1 MRISQ
6 IVLWSY
12 FTANNLGG
20 EGSGGGGCMSP
31 NQKGAIFILQINKL
45 IFFPRGWHCKSGTD
59 YLVHK
64 FHWNAC
70 NKALRKIF
78 YCCSNTA
85 LTLS

>member
-20 EGSGGGGCMSP
+20 EGSRGGGCMSP

-45 IFFPRGWHCKSGTD
+45 LFFFSEVGIANLELIIWFINSTGT
-59 YLVHK
+59 LVIKH
-64 FHWNAC
+64 
-70 NKALRKIF
+70 
-78 YCCSNTA
+78 
-85 LTLS
+85 

>member
-45 IFFPRGWHCKSGTD
+45 FFFFSPEVGIANLEMIIWFINSTGM
-59 YLVHK
+59 LVIKH
-64 FHWNAC
+64 
-70 NKALRKIF
+70 
-78 YCCSNTA
+78 
-85 LTLS
+85 